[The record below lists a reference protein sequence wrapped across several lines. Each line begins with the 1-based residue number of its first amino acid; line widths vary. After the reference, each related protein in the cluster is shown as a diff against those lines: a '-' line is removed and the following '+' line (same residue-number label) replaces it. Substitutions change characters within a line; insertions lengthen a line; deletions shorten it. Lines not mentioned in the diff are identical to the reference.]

1 MKTAIQELISD
12 LESKYPSLLNTHTNE
27 GRENINAWHTFLEKE
42 KQQIIDAFVAGDN
55 SCCTSEENS
64 EYYANHY
71 FNETYNTK

>member
-1 MKTAIQELISD
+1 MKTAMQELIED
-12 LESKYPSLLNTHTNE
+12 LLSGKITDTLARSEYY
-27 GRENINAWHTFLEKE
+27 LEKE

-64 EYYANHY
+64 EDYANHY